1 MVVVVDNFGF
11 GSGFCGFW
19 LWVSWFMDVVVAVA
33 VGCSCD
39 GWLSWLVV
47 VVLFYCF
54 FFFFFCLFIFLCC
67 VVVTSRGVVVAV
79 GCGVCFF
86 IILLCCLCYFI
97 VLKTK
102 IKPLML
108 GVL

>member
-33 VGCSCD
+33 VAVGCSCD
-39 GWLSWLVV
+39 GWLS
-47 VVLFYCF
+47 
-54 FFFFFCLFIFLCC
+54 
-67 VVVTSRGVVVAV
+67 
-79 GCGVCFF
+79 
-86 IILLCCLCYFI
+86 CLCYFI
-97 VLKTK
+97 VLKAK
-102 IKPLML
+102 IKPLIL

>member
-19 LWVSWFMDVVVAVA
+19 LWVSWFMDVVVAVV

-39 GWLSWLVV
+39 GWLS
-47 VVLFYCF
+47 
-54 FFFFFCLFIFLCC
+54 
-67 VVVTSRGVVVAV
+67 
-79 GCGVCFF
+79 
-86 IILLCCLCYFI
+86 CLCYFI
-97 VLKTK
+97 VLKAK
-102 IKPLML
+102 IKPLIL

>member
-54 FFFFFCLFIFLCC
+54 FFCFVYLFFCVVLWLRVEGWLWPL
-67 VVVTSRGVVVAV
+67 VVVFVFLLFYYAV
-79 GCGVCFF
+79 YV
-86 IILLCCLCYFI
+86 ILLC
-97 VLKTK
+97 
-102 IKPLML
+102 
-108 GVL
+108 